1 MNQILP
7 EHVGLPE
14 TGYVPTFAHQAI
26 HYLHIH
32 ADENFS
38 MGIFCLPPNATIPL
52 HDHPGMSVISRVLYG
67 GLNIKSFDKVPDE
80 SDLMQEL
87 IADTDVCA
95 WATQTQGDMSVI
107 APHTT
112 MLFPDSGNIH
122 EFTADGTHGCA
133 ILDILAPPY
142 DMGED
147 RDCTYYQH
155 FEPPHEW
162 RTQLEAQDGLDQK
175 LASSLLLLVETETED
190 DFMVISGHYTGPRVK
205 VATNDDE
212 PFDIASM

>member
-7 EHVGLPE
+7 EHVGLPD
-14 TGYVPTFAHQAI
+14 TGYVPMFAPEAI

-67 GLNIKSFDKVPDE
+67 GLHIKSCDFCE
-80 SDLMQEL
+80 TQSDLMLEM
-87 IADTDVCA
+87 IAGTDCA
-95 WATQTQGDMSVI
+95 WAKETHSDTTVT

-112 MLFPDSGNIH
+112 MLLPNSGNIH
-122 EFTADGTHGCA
+122 EFTADGTYGCA

-142 DMGED
+142 DVEED
-147 RDCTYYQH
+147 RDCTYYQ
-155 FEPPHEW
+155 
-162 RTQLEAQDGLDQK
+162 QLELPEAWREQLETQDGIDEE
-175 LASSLLLLVETETED
+175 LAAALSLLVETETED
-190 DFMVISGHYTGPRVK
+190 DFMVISGHYTGPK
-205 VATNDDE
+205 VATNDE
-212 PFDIASM
+212 PFDIAAM